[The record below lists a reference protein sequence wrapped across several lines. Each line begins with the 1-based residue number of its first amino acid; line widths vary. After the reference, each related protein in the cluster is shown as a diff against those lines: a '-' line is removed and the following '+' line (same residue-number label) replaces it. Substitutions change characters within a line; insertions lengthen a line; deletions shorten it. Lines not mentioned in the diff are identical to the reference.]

1 MSRSS
6 SKPRLGVAARVM
18 ALAIAGLASGALAQ
32 PGDGGGQAQPQRM
45 VGRVPYEKKA
55 TRAET
60 LAHMLGKLQPMP
72 VKWGEFHMLGSFP
85 FKGHRKGDLVTAWPP
100 EAELATMGL
109 GGAGPDLSKV
119 YVGKNDSK
127 AAWRKIGSI
136 ENIKVDFRMHGDPA
150 LDEQCVAYLYGTVQA
165 DAAATL
171 EIPMGSDDGIR
182 LWLNGRLIHD
192 KDLPRGLDPFEDVV
206 KMDFSAGTNH
216 VLIKISQG
224 VSNFE
229 YQMMSRPPLPAEVD
243 AALNYYLESDFPS
256 TPEAEYYRAITIP
269 VPKDVVLEVGGL
281 DVLPD
286 GRPVVCTR
294 RGEIYIVDGA
304 YADPPSSPKFQ
315 RFAFG
320 LHEPL
325 GLAVRVERRTSTDG
339 VSADRAAV
347 YCVQRGELTRLI
359 DLDGDEVADEYTTIS
374 DAWGVS
380 GNYHEFAFGPKF
392 DRAGNAWIT
401 LNVGF
406 CGSLGK
412 SIAPYRGW
420 AVRVDGA
427 GAMQPWSDGL
437 RSPNGIGFWTDGEA
451 FYVDNQGDYV
461 GTCRMT
467 HMGKD
472 SWAGHP
478 ASTRWRTDVKP
489 GEMPAKRERAVLWF
503 PYPKMG
509 QSTADILLQQT
520 FGAGVQTPG
529 MKAPEFGPFE
539 GQLFFGDQTLCLVTR
554 GDLEQI
560 EGVYQGAC
568 FPFRSALDCG
578 VNRICWGQERSMF
591 VGQTDRGW
599 GSIGRLRY
607 GLQRLVWTGKTPFEC
622 QTMHVKPD
630 GFELTFTEPIDV
642 ASASDPASYAMESWT
657 YEYFATYGSPEIERQ
672 RCQIVSATV
681 TGPTTVRL
689 SVQGLRE
696 GGEGFVYHLRMPGVR
711 NKQGDKMGRGLLHA
725 DAYYTLQRLPKS

>member
-1 MSRSS
+1 MNVNMCSVRVV
-6 SKPRLGVAARVM
+6 LAGVAM
-18 ALAIAGLASGALAQ
+18 GASVLLAQ
-32 PGDGGGQAQPQRM
+32 PGGGGQVQQQRM
-45 VGRVPYEKKA
+45 VGRVAYEKKA

-60 LAHMLGKLQPMP
+60 FESMMEKLQPSKA
-72 VKWGEFHMLGSFP
+72 KWGEFHMLGSFP
-85 FKGHRKGDLVTAWPP
+85 FKGHKKGDLVTVWPP
-100 EAELATMGL
+100 EGELVHMGA
-109 GGAGPDLSKV
+109 GAKGPDLSKA
-119 YVGKNDSK
+119 YTGKNESK
-127 AAWRKIGSI
+127 AQWRKIGDI
-136 ENIKVDFRMHGDPA
+136 QNKKVDLRMHDDDA
-150 LDEQCVAYLYGTVQA
+150 LNELCVAYLYGTVVA
-165 DAAATL
+165 DAATTI
-171 EIPMGSDDGIR
+171 EVPMGSDDGIR

-192 KDLPRGLDPFEDVV
+192 KDLPRGLDPYEDLV
-206 KMDFSAGTNH
+206 KMDLQPGVNH

-224 VSNFE
+224 VTDFSF
-229 YQMMSRPPLPAEVD
+229 QMMTRAPLPPDLD

-269 VPKDVVLEVGGL
+269 VPKDVSLEVGGL
-281 DVLPD
+281 DVMPD

-294 RGEIYIVDGA
+294 RGEVYIVEGA
-304 YADPPSSPKFQ
+304 YDDPPMAPRFK

-325 GLAVRVERRTSTDG
+325 GLAVRVEKDTNSAGDTIVRT
-339 VSADRAAV
+339 AV
-347 YCVQRGELTRLI
+347 YCTQRGELTRLV
-359 DLDGDEVADEYTTIS
+359 DLDGDEVADEYATVS

-392 DRAGNAWIT
+392 DHSGNAWVT

-420 AVRVDGA
+420 AVRIDGA
-427 GAMQPWSDGL
+427 GTMEPWCDGL
-437 RSPNGIGFWTDGEA
+437 RSPNGIGFWRDGEA

-467 HMGKD
+467 HMAKD

-478 ASTRWRTDVKP
+478 ASARWRKDFKEGSLP
-489 GEMPAKRERAVLWF
+489 ERRERAVLWF

-509 QSTADILLQQT
+509 QSTADILLHQME
-520 FGAGVQTPG
+520 GPGVRTPG

-539 GQLFFGDQTLCLVTR
+539 GQLFFGDQTICLVTR
-554 GDLEQI
+554 GDI
-560 EGVYQGAC
+560 EKVGDVYQGAC

-578 VNRICWGQERSMF
+578 VNRLCWGQDRSMF

-622 QTMHVKPD
+622 QTMRVKPD
-630 GFELTFTEPIDV
+630 GFEVKFTEPVDEKTATDV
-642 ASASDPASYAMESWT
+642 ASYTMDSWT
-657 YEYFATYGSPEIERQ
+657 YHYFATYGSPEIEKQ
-672 RCQIVSATV
+672 KCVVASATMIDPV
-681 TGPTTVRL
+681 TVRL
-689 SVQGLRE
+689 KIDGLRE
-696 GGEGFVYHLRMPGVR
+696 GGEGYVHHLKMPGVR
-711 NKQGDKMGRGLLHA
+711 NKEQRGLLHA
-725 DAYYTLQRLPKS
+725 DAYYTLQVLPTP